1 MYIGCCII
9 LIWSVGNIF
18 SSVSYSD
25 WSILPDY
32 NADICAASP
41 LILCCSFHFWSYDH
55 FAMNSFY
62 ILFKRFFKKHNGLS
76 DAREVSVTKTE
87 CGSAV
92 HFLKIHKVF
101 IVYI

>member
-1 MYIGCCII
+1 M
-9 LIWSVGNIF
+9 
-18 SSVSYSD
+18 
-25 WSILPDY
+25 
-32 NADICAASP
+32 
-41 LILCCSFHFWSYDH
+41 
-55 FAMNSFY
+55 
-62 ILFKRFFKKHNGLS
+62 KHNGLS